1 VSTFDR
7 LIPSPVL
14 PSLPAEEY
22 EALKNHIALNGVQQ
36 PILVTSSGIIIDGNH
51 VYRAVTE
58 LGLRKYPIRVVGNLS
73 EKERREMAIALNL
86 YRRHLSQ
93 SERRHW
99 LEELVRLNPHQSSRD
114 LAAAAKV
121 SQSTAA
127 RAKAKVL
134 GTESGDSVEINGHN
148 GKTYSYRPKPAAQ
161 EEDQTAE
168 DATEKAAD
176 RKVTKTGHRVA
187 TPVVGVSLI
196 AAELLGKAYSLLIE
210 AEKLGITPDC
220 IDILNKISVKTTA
233 LVEKAKAS
241 S

>member
-1 VSTFDR
+1 MILT
-7 LIPSPVL
+7 PSPVL
-14 PSLPAEEY
+14 PPLPPEEY
-22 EALKNHIALNGVQQ
+22 EALKNDIARNGVRQ
-36 PILVTSSGIIIDGNH
+36 PILVTSSGIIIDGH
-51 VYRAVTE
+51 ERYRAVIE
-58 LGLRKYPIRVVGNLS
+58 LGIRKYPLRVVGNLS

-86 YRRHLSQ
+86 FRRHLTRA
-93 SERRHW
+93 ERQHW
-99 LEELVRLNPHQSSRD
+99 LEELIRLSPLKSSRD
-114 LAAAAKV
+114 LAATAKV

-127 RAKAKVL
+127 RAKSKVL
-134 GTESGDSVEINGHN
+134 GTESNDSVEIHGHN
-148 GKTYSYRPKPAAQ
+148 GKTYSYRPKPAVSVENPQ
-161 EEDQTAE
+161 GE
-168 DATEKAAD
+168 D
-176 RKVTKTGHRVA
+176 RKVAKTGHRVA